1 MKFLV
6 WAKELP
12 SFLHPDVGPLLSS
25 SGPWSGMTPWC
36 RRGQPSAQ
44 WELAYIERCPLS
56 HPREFTLMPEEM
68 FCIEYLWGKVVPLSR
83 IGRLAGT
90 SGLCSPPYTHTHT
103 HTHTHTPI
111 RSTGWKASFDTAGGG
126 WQNGLQLQ
134 WIGSVPAACIRNNPE
149 RREPFY
155 FVFLRGSCFSFW
167 AQRLSKLALTVKE
180 KT

>member
-56 HPREFTLMPEEM
+56 HPREFTLMPEEN
-68 FCIEYLWGKVVPLSR
+68 VVYWVFVRQSGSSLQDREAGWHLRAVLST
-83 IGRLAGT
+83 L
-90 SGLCSPPYTHTHT
+90 HTHT
-103 HTHTHTPI
+103 HTHTHPI

-149 RREPFY
+149 RRDPFY